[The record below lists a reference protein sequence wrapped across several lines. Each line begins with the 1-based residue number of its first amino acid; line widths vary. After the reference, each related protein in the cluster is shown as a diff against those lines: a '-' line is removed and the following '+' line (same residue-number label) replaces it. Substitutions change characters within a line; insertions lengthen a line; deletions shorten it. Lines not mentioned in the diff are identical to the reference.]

1 MGKRRASARHACH
14 SWWRPTGGGIPS
26 VTWPPRGLH
35 PSNERPPSTHLS
47 RAQHRQASGAGESI
61 RYQRSRGPKN
71 PAPGPQPRFPGEHP
85 RPPPFPRVRRCKGP
99 CGVLGRSGLCGP
111 SVAQHCRLLDQ
122 LAARRGVDNPLSPP
136 PSGFPTVAWQR
147 AGRGSMRGR
156 HAGTAGWAGASAT
169 APGWAHVS
177 GRKGSECSR
186 VTQLGQCH
194 WQGPE
199 HDPLSREDGGV
210 TGPTRHFA
218 SFLRARPTAPPSRLS
233 HPLASGGFLLH
244 PEII

>member
-47 RAQHRQASGAGESI
+47 RAQHWQASGAGESI

-71 PAPGPQPRFPGEHP
+71 PAPRPQPRFPGEHP

-136 PSGFPTVAWQR
+136 LSGFPTVAWQR
-147 AGRGSMRGR
+147 AGRGSMCGGDSGPGPAPQPRG
-156 HAGTAGWAGASAT
+156 
-169 APGWAHVS
+169 
-177 GRKGSECSR
+177 
-186 VTQLGQCH
+186 
-194 WQGPE
+194 
-199 HDPLSREDGGV
+199 
-210 TGPTRHFA
+210 GPTCPGGRAA
-218 SFLRARPTAPPSRLS
+218 SVR
-233 HPLASGGFLLH
+233 G
-244 PEII
+244 